1 MSLWPDTAGRLG
13 RGMTLEVCTKVKV
26 KLKLRREKCNPPDS
40 IGPQRGPSPLNNEGY
55 GTP

>member
-1 MSLWPDTAGRLG
+1 MSFWPDTAGRLG